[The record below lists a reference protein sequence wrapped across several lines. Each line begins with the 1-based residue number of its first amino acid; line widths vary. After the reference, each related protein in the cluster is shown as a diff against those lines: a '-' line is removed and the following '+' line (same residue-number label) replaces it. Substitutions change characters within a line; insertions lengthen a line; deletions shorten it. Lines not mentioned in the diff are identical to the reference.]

1 MKKLFVLMMG
11 ALLTLSSCG
20 SYNEATGAYAG
31 ANIGS
36 VVGSAIGGITGGR
49 SGYHW
54 GTLIGTV
61 GGAVA
66 GAAAGSAIDKAQ
78 EQKYEEWAAQLERR
92 RYESQ
97 RYEGQRYEGQRA
109 NSRRHSGYFDNSDQ
123 QGYADDRIEF
133 DNSTQGYPD
142 DNGYYAAAQPQLEI
156 RNAVLVEGVND
167 QVLRAG
173 EECQVIFEI
182 RNLSDQAVRDVQPF
196 VEEVTG
202 NRHIHISSNLAISS
216 IGPREGVRYKATV
229 KADPRL
235 KNGEAVICIG
245 LAQGSDGATQVQQF
259 QLRTSRR

>member
-1 MKKLFVLMMG
+1 MKKLFLLMMG

-36 VVGSAIGGITGGR
+36 VVGSAVGGIAGGR
-49 SGYHW
+49 NGYHW
-54 GTLIGTV
+54 GTLAGTV

-66 GAAAGSAIDKAQ
+66 GAAAGSAIDKSH
-78 EQKYEEWAAQLERR
+78 ERKYEERAAELERR
-92 RYESQ
+92 RYERQDTSGS
-97 RYEGQRYEGQRA
+97 RYERQDA
-109 NSRRHSGYFDNSDQ
+109 SRRHSGHFDNNTGE
-123 QGYADDRIEF
+123 GYADDRIEF

-142 DNGYYAAAQPQLEI
+142 DNGYYAAGQPQLEI
-156 RNAVLVEGVND
+156 RNAVIVEGVKD

-173 EECQVIFEI
+173 EECQLVFEI
-182 RNLSDQAVRDVQPF
+182 RNLSNQAALDVQPF

-235 KNGEAVICIG
+235 KNGEAIIRIG
-245 LAQGSDGATQVQQF
+245 LAQGPDNATQVQQF
-259 QLRTSRR
+259 QLRTSRK